1 MLGVIRDCLPCTSSF
16 WEKLKQFYKKEKKT
30 LNSPTWVVPGPVSDI
45 GQGSPRAKDNEKI
58 RAATNAGGSKAMGLL
73 SNYAKKKPAANPDED
88 VVMAS
93 ESESEVD
100 FDTAIKNAAE
110 GFR

>member
-1 MLGVIRDCLPCTSSF
+1 
-16 WEKLKQFYKKEKKT
+16 
-30 LNSPTWVVPGPVSDI
+30 
-45 GQGSPRAKDNEKI
+45 
-58 RAATNAGGSKAMGLL
+58 MGLL
-73 SNYAKKKPAANPDED
+73 SNYAKKKPAGNPDED

-110 GFR
+110 GFKQLTEKDQKRREKFEPGSPELSSYGAAVRRPNHSVL

>member
-1 MLGVIRDCLPCTSSF
+1 MGFLGS
-16 WEKLKQFYKKEKKT
+16 
-30 LNSPTWVVPGPVSDI
+30 
-45 GQGSPRAKDNEKI
+45 
-58 RAATNAGGSKAMGLL
+58 
-73 SNYAKKKPAANPDED
+73 YAKKKPQNPDED